1 MRIDLN
7 LKYRNSW
14 KQFAQDIK
22 RAQAILHEPFSIND
36 YYFFNY
42 FNPFNLFNV

>member
-14 KQFAQDIK
+14 NQFEQDIK
-22 RAQAILHEPFSIND
+22 RAQAILHEPFSIGK
-36 YYFFNY
+36 Y
-42 FNPFNLFNV
+42 PSLQPTSSPTT